1 MKIGE
6 NILYWTGISAGSGLV
21 YHDND
26 VVLVDGQTRRNQ
38 AALILELMELN
49 RLDPT
54 SITYLINTH
63 SDFDHIGGNAE
74 FLERVPGIRIVAGSS
89 AVNKIENPFATM
101 EAPTFRTERVV
112 ENLRRSQVAITVQ
125 KDMTLTSGDVTL
137 QIVCTPGHTP
147 GSICV
152 YHEASRALFTGDTV
166 LGSGR
171 WGGPKGIPLVRMD
184 LETMLTSLEKLTRL
198 NVEWLLPG
206 HGNVVQDG
214 NRRIRE
220 SITGLQELPHRVLRV
235 IEQQRTLAEISNTL
249 LVYPNT
255 VQAALTLLENEGKVR
270 QVEAETLNSETK
282 WIAT

>member
-1 MKIGE
+1 MKIGD

-21 YHDND
+21 FHGND

-38 AALILELMELN
+38 AALIMELMKLYGLN
-49 RLDPT
+49 PT
-54 SITYLINTH
+54 STSYLINTH

-74 FLERVPGIRIVAGSS
+74 FLERIPGIKIVAGSP
-89 AVNKIENPFATM
+89 AVDKIENPIAMM
-101 EAPTFRTERVV
+101 ETPTFRTERVV
-112 ENLRRSQVAITVQ
+112 ENLRRSRVSIKVE

-184 LETMLTSLEKLTRL
+184 LATMLTSLEKLARL

-206 HGNVVQDG
+206 HGNIVQDG

-220 SITGLQELPHRVLRV
+220 SIAGLQALPNRVLRV
-235 IEQQRTLAEISNTL
+235 IDQQRTLAEISDTL

-255 VQAALTLLENEGKVR
+255 VQAALTLLEKEGKVR
-270 QVEAETLNSETK
+270 QVEAEMSKSETT